1 MIKDFFYLQKNDQQA
16 ILVLLGVILICSSL
30 VFLIGNSNNESNDIT
45 NKDSSIMNPK
55 TPSNKKTLYYKVE
68 GKVHELFVFDPNT
81 ADSTTL
87 LRLGLQPWQV
97 RSIYRYRA
105 KGGIYRQPSD
115 FAKLFGLTKKQYE
128 TLVPFIKIADDY
140 RPASDFYGKRGYSS
154 IQQKYQKD
162 TYLPKE
168 NNMTENTTSPQET
181 KLYNYPHKLKL
192 GQQVQINTADT
203 TELMKIPGIGNYY
216 AKQIVRYRERLG
228 GFVSAEQLREIEN
241 FPESAF
247 PYIHINPQAIKKWNI
262 NQLNLQQ
269 LRRHPYINF
278 YQAKAICDYRRLR
291 GPLKNLDEL
300 KLLKDFPPEE
310 IKRLQPY
317 IQF

>member
-1 MIKDFFYLQKNDQQA
+1 
-16 ILVLLGVILICSSL
+16 
-30 VFLIGNSNNESNDIT
+30 
-45 NKDSSIMNPK
+45 
-55 TPSNKKTLYYKVE
+55 
-68 GKVHELFVFDPNT
+68 
-81 ADSTTL
+81 
-87 LRLGLQPWQV
+87 
-97 RSIYRYRA
+97 
-105 KGGIYRQPSD
+105 
-115 FAKLFGLTKKQYE
+115 
-128 TLVPFIKIADDY
+128 
-140 RPASDFYGKRGYSS
+140 
-154 IQQKYQKD
+154 
-162 TYLPKE
+162 
-168 NNMTENTTSPQET
+168 
-181 KLYNYPHKLKL
+181 
-192 GQQVQINTADT
+192 
-203 TELMKIPGIGNYY
+203 MKIPGIGNYY

-241 FPESAF
+241 FPESAL

-317 IQF
+317 ILF